1 MRQILVHGRLFDGI
15 QFHAGKAVT
24 IEDGRI
30 DAIIDQPAS
39 VGGFEM
45 HDLSGLVLAPGF
57 VDVQVNGGGGILLDG
72 TTSLE
77 ELETITDIHRQHGT
91 TSLLPTL
98 MSGNWQSME
107 HVARL
112 IREAHRQ
119 WGTNSSLSA
128 IKGVHFEGPY
138 LSPAQRGLTPETDL
152 RGVDA
157 GALDLITHPD
167 LGVRMVTL
175 APERVGPSFIR
186 ELTKRGAIVSAGH
199 SAGSYQD
206 MTLALRNGL
215 RGFSHLFNSMTP
227 LGHSEP
233 GVVGAALDDEASWC
247 SLIADGFHVH
257 PATMRLAIKAKP
269 KGKIMLI
276 TDALAS
282 VGSEERQFTL
292 HGQTLLA
299 KDGSCQLE
307 DGTLA
312 GSAVSMMGAVRNV
325 VELLGLPLS
334 EALRM
339 ASLYPAAF
347 LRLDTSVSTVAP
359 GFAADL
365 VAFDPTCWEVRHTWI
380 NGYHRAH

>member
-1 MRQILVHGRLFDGI
+1 
-15 QFHAGKAVT
+15 
-24 IEDGRI
+24 
-30 DAIIDQPAS
+30 
-39 VGGFEM
+39 
-45 HDLSGLVLAPGF
+45 
-57 VDVQVNGGGGILLDG
+57 
-72 TTSLE
+72 
-77 ELETITDIHRQHGT
+77 
-91 TSLLPTL
+91 
-98 MSGNWQSME
+98 
-107 HVARL
+107 
-112 IREAHRQ
+112 
-119 WGTNSSLSA
+119 
-128 IKGVHFEGPY
+128 
-138 LSPAQRGLTPETDL
+138 
-152 RGVDA
+152 
-157 GALDLITHPD
+157 
-167 LGVRMVTL
+167 MVTL

-186 ELTKRGAIVSAGH
+186 ELTKLGAIVSAGH

-312 GSAVSMMGAVRNV
+312 GSALSMMGAVRNV

-365 VAFDPTCWEVRHTWI
+365 VALDPTCWEVRHTWI